1 VAGFTDE
8 EVAAAVDRFLLKQL
22 EVPQLKT
29 GARDVLTLRDR
40 VYDLLSTALLL
51 RPDSYFYVIY
61 LARNRLLALVNQ
73 QIAAIDA
80 ITAAGP
86 NTTRSAKKIKSTT
99 DLAAAQAALLD
110 LNAGLNARNTGVRG
124 SIGPA
129 VDRFRKS
136 ISSFVSSELT
146 KNVVVSGQVT
156 ETGPE
161 LRTLVA
167 QTWAQAVERHPQIV
181 QLATNIAGALS
192 TLESVRLPESSVRD
206 IVSRIQDRLAEIRGV
221 MEGSSA
227 IEQSRSSMLD
237 LLTMRTLLT
246 KASTFRNPELV
257 LMPKTRDTSVVSF
270 VDSSGTQAGIQGTV
284 SGPFNYDPGAALN
297 LSVNGGTPVAVTLPR
312 SSTGSRA
319 ELRSRVFSPWVAP
332 TPGDEAAFTV
342 DLAGTSSFVIG
353 AAYASGP
360 VAAAALDAGLGPSMQ
375 VTWDAATNQ
384 LVFQST
390 NEGDAS
396 HLRLL
401 TDTLVR
407 QQFRAWAFPVAEILF
422 IENRG
427 AGVPIDEVVS
437 AVGAASPL
445 LDALAVSEDLAG
457 FTAVR
462 TAVGGEE
469 AVLWDRRDSGNDLV
483 STVGVAEVIS
493 PSRNF
498 ESLGIAPG
506 MALHTTAPGV
516 ADYEIVAVSGPQLT
530 LSPTPPTG
538 PLTYY
543 IGPDYRT
550 IPDGARVQVTSGG
563 NRDNSGLYRV
573 AAGGGQVA
581 RIVVDRN
588 LQTADTVSVSV
599 FRQFIRIEARGT
611 TTSSGVGVSAPSQGA
626 TALGLVV
633 SAETRPLLTRLQLV
647 GAGDFIVRG
656 VRSGDIIKLTSP
668 SLIIY
673 EVLIESVA
681 TTTLS
686 IELDGVVFE
695 PGNWTYEIRSYRADQ
710 FTALQ
715 SSASAFLVTPYAED
729 FAAIDTL
736 VGRLIRGARFAGE
749 IVTGLAQY
757 RSSLSALAT
766 ALSTYTV
773 PRERTIDNVVR
784 TLREQGLD
792 RALDLLLTLE
802 VEELFSME
810 PDGVSYTTWFI
821 RKSATVAREVVPV
834 SKYARSDR
842 VVQEWRTTSFQPD
855 PFDPR
860 GEDTQR

>member
-8 EVAAAVDRFLLKQL
+8 EVVAAVDRFLLKQI

-29 GARDVLTLRDR
+29 GTRDVLTLRDR
-40 VYDLLSTALLL
+40 VYDLLSTTFLL

-73 QIAAIDA
+73 QIAAIDS
-80 ITAAGP
+80 IMTAGP
-86 NTTRSAKKIKSTT
+86 NTTRPAKKINSTT

-110 LNAGLNARNTGVRG
+110 LKAGLNSRNTGVRG

-136 ISSFVSSELT
+136 ISNFVSSELT
-146 KNVVVSGQVT
+146 KNVVVSGQIT

-161 LRTLVA
+161 LRSLIA

-181 QLATNIAGALS
+181 QLATNIANALS
-192 TLESVRLPESSVRD
+192 ALGSVHLPASSVRD
-206 IVSRIQDRLAEIRGV
+206 IVSKIQDRLAEIREV
-221 MEGSSA
+221 MEGDSA
-227 IEQSRSSMLD
+227 IEKSRSSMLD
-237 LLTMRTLLT
+237 LLTMRTLLM
-246 KASTFRNPELV
+246 KVSTFKNPELV
-257 LMPKTRDTSVVSF
+257 LMPKARDTSVVSF
-270 VDSSGTQAGIQGTV
+270 VDSSGIQAGIQGTV
-284 SGPFNYDPGAALN
+284 SGPFNYDPGTELN
-297 LSVNGGTPVAVTLPR
+297 LLVNGDKSVVVTLPR

-319 ELRSRVFSPWVAP
+319 ELRSRVFSPWVPP
-332 TPGDEAAFTV
+332 TQGSEAAFVV
-342 DLAGTSSFVIG
+342 DLAGTSSFVIV

-360 VAAAALDAGLGPSMQ
+360 AAAAALDAGLGPDMQ
-375 VTWDAATNQ
+375 VTWDATTNQ

-390 NEGDAS
+390 NVGDAS

-401 TDTLVR
+401 TDTFMR
-407 QQFRAWAFPVAEILF
+407 QQFRAWAFPADEILF
-422 IENRG
+422 IENKG

-437 AVGAASPL
+437 AIGAASPL
-445 LDALAVSEDLAG
+445 LDVFAISEDLAS

-462 TAVGGEE
+462 TAVSGEE
-469 AVLWDRRDSGNDLV
+469 AILWDRRDSGNDLM
-483 STVGVAEVIS
+483 STAGVAEVTS

-498 ESLGIAPG
+498 ESLGIVPE
-506 MALHTTAPGV
+506 MALHTTAPVV
-516 ADYEIVAVSGPQLT
+516 ADYKIVAVNGPQLT

-543 IGPDYRT
+543 IGPDYRA
-550 IPDGARVQVTSGG
+550 IPDGARVQVIGG
-563 NRDNSGLYRV
+563 KNRDNSGLYRV

-599 FRQFIRIEARGT
+599 FRQFVRIEARGT
-611 TTSSGVGVSAPSQGA
+611 TTSSSLGVPAQSPGA
-626 TALGLVV
+626 MALGLVV
-633 SAETRPLLTRLQLV
+633 SDEVRPFLTRLQLM

-668 SLIIY
+668 SLITY
-673 EVLIESVA
+673 EVPIESVS

-686 IELDGVVFE
+686 IKLDGVVFE
-695 PGNWTYEIRSYRADQ
+695 PGDWTYEIRSFRADQ

-715 SSASAFLVTPYAED
+715 ASTNTFLGTPYVKD
-729 FAAIDTL
+729 FTKIDVL
-736 VGRLIRGARFAGE
+736 VGRLINGARFVGE

-757 RSSLSALAT
+757 RSSLSAFAM
-766 ALSTYTV
+766 ALNAYVV
-773 PRERTIDNVVR
+773 PRERTIDNVIR
-784 TLREQGLD
+784 MLREQGLD

-802 VEELFSME
+802 MEELFNME
-810 PDGVSYTTWFI
+810 PDGVSYTTWLI

-834 SKYARSDR
+834 SKYARSNQII
-842 VVQEWRTTSFQPD
+842 QEWRTTSFQPD

-860 GEDTQR
+860 GEDTQ